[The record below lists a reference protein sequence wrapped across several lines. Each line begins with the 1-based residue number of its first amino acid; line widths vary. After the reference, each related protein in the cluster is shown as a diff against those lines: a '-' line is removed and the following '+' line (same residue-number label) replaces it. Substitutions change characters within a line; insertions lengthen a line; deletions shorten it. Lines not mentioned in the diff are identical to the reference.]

1 MAEQTANT
9 VVKNGIPAI
18 RQVAGATANV
28 FRYEVG
34 NYYIHMAKTAKEI
47 IIVSF
52 GLL

>member
-9 VVKNGIPAI
+9 VIKNGIPAI
-18 RQVAGATANV
+18 REVAGATANV